1 MPSEIA
7 AIAVA
12 ALALAAGAAL
22 AALHRRGRRRLAAAR
37 AAVFAATYDL
47 FESYRV
53 TQDGIDF
60 PSLRGRYRGHD
71 FHLDLVT
78 DTLTFRKLPVLWLR
92 VSLVA
97 ALPGTGT
104 LDILVRSQ
112 NVEFY
117 SPSADLPHRIEP
129 RPGWPADAM
138 VKTDD
143 IARAPDVAVID
154 RHIAMFET
162 PQVKELLITPKGVR
176 IVYLLDQAR
185 RAEYLVLRQAEFDH
199 ASLAPALLR
208 DLMDRTILLHADLR
222 STRDET

>member
-1 MPSEIA
+1 MPPESA

-12 ALALAAGAAL
+12 ALAVAAGAAL
-22 AALHRRGRRRLAAAR
+22 TLLHRRGRRRLAAAR
-37 AAVFAATYDL
+37 AATFAAAYDL

-53 TQDGIDF
+53 TQQGIGF
-60 PSLRGRYRGHD
+60 PKLEGRYGGHD
-71 FHLDLVT
+71 FHLDLVS

-97 ALPGTGT
+97 VLPGIST

-129 RPGWPADAM
+129 RPTWPADAM

-143 IARAPDVAVID
+143 VARAPDAAILD
-154 RHIAMFET
+154 RHIAMFDAPEI
-162 PQVKELLITPKGVR
+162 KELLITPKGVR

-185 RAEYLVLRQAEFDH
+185 RPEYLVLRQVEFDH
-199 ASLAPALLR
+199 ASVAAALLR

-222 STRDET
+222 SAREGT